1 MTTILLGRVT
11 SQVIAEAQ
19 IPVLAIKHF
28 GDQMS
33 IMKALLASRFWERP
47 NPKTN

>member
-1 MTTILLGRVT
+1 MGRVT

-33 IMKALLASRFWERP
+33 IMEALLVSRFWEQP
-47 NPKTN
+47 YSKTN

>member
-1 MTTILLGRVT
+1 MMSSVT
-11 SQVIAEAQ
+11 SQVMTEAQ

-33 IMKALLASRFWERP
+33 IMEALLVSRFRERP
-47 NPKTN
+47 DPKTN